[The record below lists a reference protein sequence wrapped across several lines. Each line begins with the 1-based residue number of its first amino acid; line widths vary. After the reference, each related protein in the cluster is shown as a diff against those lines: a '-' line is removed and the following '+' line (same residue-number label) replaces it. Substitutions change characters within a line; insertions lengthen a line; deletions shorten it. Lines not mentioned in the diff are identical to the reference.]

1 MLHNLSHTPS
11 ILGTFVAEL
20 RDATVQQDPMRFRFN
35 LKRLGNAMAVEVSKS
50 LAYVNGE
57 VQTPLAQAPTQR
69 LVNPPV
75 LSTIL
80 RAGLPMHEGVAEV
93 FDRSEQAFVSAC
105 RDYVDAAHSAF
116 KIRIDAVSAPPLA
129 GRVLFVTDPML
140 ATGES
145 LVQVLSSLFASH
157 GSPSEVHVL
166 VAIASEA
173 GVRAILKAHP
183 NAHVWAAAVDAELN
197 AQGYIVP
204 GLGDAGD
211 LAFGSKM

>member
-35 LKRLGNAMAVEVSKS
+35 LKRLGNAMAMEVSKS

-57 VQTPLAQAPTQR
+57 VQTPLAPAPTQR
-69 LVNPPV
+69 LANPPV

-157 GSPSEVHVL
+157 GTPSEVHVL

-173 GVRAILKAHP
+173 GVEAVLKAHP
-183 NAHVWAAAVDAELN
+183 NARVWAAAVDAELN